1 MTDFISRRD
10 LRHIA
15 KSMRHDAPK
24 NNDTYFVA
32 CEVLDYVADRMPGPV
47 PATISTNGSYNC
59 CGHCGSIDGVLNMEG
74 GYNKFCGNCGW
85 PIDWGD

>member
-1 MTDFISRRD
+1 MTDFISRSALHHIAED
-10 LRHIA
+10 LRR
-15 KSMRHDAPK
+15 SSPK

-32 CEVLDYVADRMPGPV
+32 CEVIDYVADRMPGPA

-59 CGHCGSIDGVLNMEG
+59 CRHCGSINGVLNMEG
-74 GYNKFCGNCGW
+74 GNNKFCGNCGW